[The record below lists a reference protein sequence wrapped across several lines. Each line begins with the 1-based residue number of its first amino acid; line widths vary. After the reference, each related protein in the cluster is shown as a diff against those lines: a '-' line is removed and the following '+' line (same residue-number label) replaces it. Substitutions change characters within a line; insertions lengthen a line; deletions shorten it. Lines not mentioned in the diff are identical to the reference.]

1 MHAVPAGS
9 APCMLDVAALHSGL
23 RARACIPGLP
33 VLRSHSSA
41 CLACAS
47 PHLPPLA
54 PIQQRK
60 EARLTKERDEAL
72 RREKSAGK
80 AEEEGPGMQ
89 CVVCWAAPR
98 EVIFEPCNHVA
109 VCGECAQKLREE
121 RKPCPCCRQSVKRR
135 RAAIC
140 P

>member
-1 MHAVPAGS
+1 MS
-9 APCMLDVAALHSGL
+9 
-23 RARACIPGLP
+23 
-33 VLRSHSSA
+33 
-41 CLACAS
+41 
-47 PHLPPLA
+47 
-54 PIQQRK
+54 QRK
-60 EARLTKERDEAL
+60 EAQLTKERDEAL
-72 RREKSAGK
+72 RRCEELQQEESAGEEE
-80 AEEEGPGMQ
+80 EEEGPGMQ

-121 RKPCPCCRQSVKRR
+121 RKPCPCCRRGVKRR